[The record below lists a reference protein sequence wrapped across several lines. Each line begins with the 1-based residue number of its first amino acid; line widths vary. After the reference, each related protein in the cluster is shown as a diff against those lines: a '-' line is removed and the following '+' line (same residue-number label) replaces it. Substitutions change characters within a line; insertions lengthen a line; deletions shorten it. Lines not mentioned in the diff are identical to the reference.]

1 MGDLR
6 VIERQEAALM
16 FKGWSEG
23 LSIQPREDLDPVA
36 MLNVEPEVVTAP
48 RQASGSSPG
57 HSWERRR

>member
-1 MGDLR
+1 
-6 VIERQEAALM
+6 M

-48 RQASGSSPG
+48 RQAPGSSPG
-57 HSWERRR
+57 HSWEQPR